1 MDYATT
7 LAQEFNLNIIHA
19 QNVVKLIEEG
29 NTLPFIARYRKDMTG
44 SIDDQVLREVND
56 RLTYLKN
63 LDQRKS
69 EIEKAISDQN
79 KLDDTIVKALQE
91 AKTLTEVEDIYR
103 PFKQK
108 KTTRA
113 GIAIEKGLEGLADL
127 VMSKEEL
134 SENDVQPYINE
145 EKGVN
150 TVQDALRGAND
161 IIAERISD
169 DAELRKTLRDYFM
182 LNGVIHT
189 TEIEPDEEDKYKMYS
204 NFSENANVMASHRI
218 LAVNRGEKEKKIA
231 VKLEVDDQSVIEII
245 ERKYIKRECGTAK
258 LIRMAIEDS
267 YKRLLFPSLE
277 RELRNTLT
285 DRASEQAIKTFETNL
300 RPLLLQP
307 PLHGKV
313 ILALDPGYRT
323 GCKVAVINEYG
334 SVLAKGV
341 IYPTPP
347 QNKIEESEERLLKAI
362 RAYKVDVIAIGNGT
376 ASKETE
382 IFVAGLIKKYE
393 GKLEYAIVN
402 EAGAS
407 VYSASKAGAA
417 EFPEYDVT
425 IRSAISLA
433 RRLQDPLAELIK
445 IDVKAIG
452 VGEYQHDMPEKRLT
466 EVLEGVVEDCV
477 NKVGVDLNTA
487 SQSLLSYV
495 AGLNKT
501 VAGNIISYRD
511 EKPFESKQEL
521 LKVAKLGPKAFEQC
535 AGFLR
540 IRNGKSVL
548 DNTGVHP
555 ENYTSV
561 KTLLS
566 SLGYKES
573 SLKLGGISD
582 VRVKAEEYGLEK
594 LAKECGIGVFALNDI
609 LNELQKP
616 GRDIR
621 DSLPKPILR
630 SDLLSLEDLKVG
642 MVLTG
647 TVRNV
652 VDFGAFV
659 DIGVHQDGL
668 VHISQLSDKFVSDPN
683 EVVKVGDIVEVRV
696 IEVNVKSKKIA
707 LSMKSDT
714 KAPATK
720 KPTNNNQPKKEEPQ
734 TLESAMTALLNRF
747 GRK

>member
-1 MDYATT
+1 MDYATV
-7 LAQEFNLNIIHA
+7 LAQEFNLNILHA
-19 QNVVKLIEEG
+19 QNVVKLIDEG

-44 SIDDQVLREVND
+44 SIDDQVLRELND

-69 EIEKAISDQN
+69 EIAKAIKDQN
-79 KLDDTIVKALQE
+79 KLDESILEALE
-91 AKTLTEVEDIYR
+91 KAKTLTEVEDIYR

-113 GIAIEKGLEGLADL
+113 GIAIEKGLEGLSDL
-127 VMSKEEL
+127 IMGKSEL
-134 SENDVQPYINE
+134 SESDVEAYINE

-150 TVQDALRGAND
+150 DVQEALRGACD

-189 TEIEPDEEDKYKMYS
+189 TEIAPDEEDKYKMYS
-204 NFSENANVMASHRI
+204 DFSESAKDMASHRI
-218 LAVNRGEKEKKIA
+218 LAVNRGEKEKKLS
-231 VKLEVDDQSVIEII
+231 VKLEIDEQSVIDII
-245 ERKYIKRECGTAK
+245 EKKYIKKECGTAR
-258 LIRMAIEDS
+258 LVRIAIEDS

-323 GCKVAVINEYG
+323 GCKVAVINAYG

-362 RAYKVDVIAIGNGT
+362 RTYKVDVIAIGNGT

-393 GKLEYAIVN
+393 GHLEYAIVN

-501 VAGNIISYRD
+501 VAGNIISYR
-511 EKPFESKQEL
+511 EAKPFESKQEL

-555 ENYTSV
+555 ESYKSV
-561 KTLLS
+561 KILLS
-566 SLGYKES
+566 ALGYKDS
-573 SLKLGGISD
+573 SLKSGGLTD
-582 VRVKAEEYGLEK
+582 VREKAEAYGMEK
-594 LAKECGIGVFALNDI
+594 LAKECEIGVYALNDI

-668 VHISQLSDKFVSDPN
+668 VHISQLSDRFVSDPN

-696 IEVNVKSKKIA
+696 IEVNVKAKKIA
-707 LSMKSDT
+707 LTMKSDS
-714 KAPATK
+714 KAPSK
-720 KPTNNNQPKKEEPQ
+720 KQNVGKEGKKEEPQ
-734 TLESAMTALLNRF
+734 TLEGAMAALLNKF